1 MTPVPRCHTEI
12 CISTTPHT
20 ISSRLGAAARKS
32 NTAYIHR
39 LQSRLK
45 RKTIRR
51 RAVRAMLLTANAA
64 LLGLVLYFV
73 LTARSATADNQL
85 NVHSSANAA
94 VSVANPLDQLSS
106 ADIAVTVS
114 RMTGLSETTSVTN
127 LADSADVALGSAP
140 VTDNVVSKP
149 QVTATAFKSK
159 NDIQEYTVKAGDTVT
174 SIAAKFN
181 VTSDSIRWSN
191 GLSGDT
197 VNLNAKL
204 LIPPVGYSGIVYTVK
219 AGDTLDSL
227 ATKYKADKTELAA
240 ANDAEISGLQVG
252 ERIIIPGGQ
261 QPVVVSSYSPYGS
274 GYAWGTTA
282 IYGSNGY
289 TYGYCTWWVA
299 QRRIQVGKPLPSNLG
314 NASSWGYIAR
324 NAGLPTGNSPRQY
337 AAAVTSTY
345 GEGHVVFVE
354 AVNPDGSILISE
366 MNHLGWGVKD
376 TQTIDAG
383 TAARY
388 TYIY

>member
-1 MTPVPRCHTEI
+1 
-12 CISTTPHT
+12 
-20 ISSRLGAAARKS
+20 
-32 NTAYIHR
+32 
-39 LQSRLK
+39 
-45 RKTIRR
+45 
-51 RAVRAMLLTANAA
+51 MLLTANAA

>member
-1 MTPVPRCHTEI
+1 M
-12 CISTTPHT
+12 
-20 ISSRLGAAARKS
+20 
-32 NTAYIHR
+32 
-39 LQSRLK
+39 
-45 RKTIRR
+45 
-51 RAVRAMLLTANAA
+51 VRASLFTVNVA

-73 LTARSATADNQL
+73 LGARGATAA
-85 NVHSSANAA
+85 HHAAASHASSAAIA
-94 VSVANPLDQLSS
+94 SVANPLDQVSS

-114 RMTGLSETTSVTN
+114 RMAGLPETSNVSS
-127 LADSADVALGSAP
+127 LAITEDAAVSTAP
-140 VTDNVVSKP
+140 VTDNVVNKP

-159 NDIQEYTVKAGDTVT
+159 NDIQTYTAQPGDTVS
-174 SIAAKFN
+174 SIAAKFS

-191 GLSGDT
+191 GISGDT
-197 VNLNAKL
+197 ITTNAKL

-227 ATKYKADKTELAA
+227 ASKYKADKNELAA

-261 QPVVVSSYSPYGS
+261 QPVAAPTFTTSS
-274 GYAWGTTA
+274 YAWGSTA

-299 QRRIQVGKPLPSNLG
+299 QRRAQVGMPLPSNLG

-324 NAGLPTGNSPRQY
+324 AAGLPTGNTPRQY

-345 GEGHVVFVE
+345 GEGHVIFVE
-354 AVNPDGSILISE
+354 AVNPDGSIYISE

-376 TQTIDAG
+376 YQTIDAE